1 MADFI
6 TPAFLQNRSV
16 DEIHALMKSI
26 LPADIDISEGG
37 HEWNMT
43 RPTAL
48 VVAEICEFI
57 LPEVIKL
64 IFPEWSY
71 GEFLD
76 GHAKTRNITRRAATA
91 ATGEVTVTG
100 AAKTTIPAGSM
111 FSTASI
117 NDEPSVDY
125 ISTEAAT
132 IPESGTIDIKI
143 QCTQSGVIGNTAA
156 NTIILVSSKLTGV
169 TSVTN
174 AEALTGGTEEESDES
189 LQRRISEY
197 DKSQGDN
204 YIGNPSDYK
213 RWAESV
219 AGVGEATIIS
229 AQDTS
234 GTVTIVLTDANGAPA
249 TELLCEQVYN
259 YIMSPEAPNERLA
272 PINAVLSVVAPAT
285 MEIGISAT
293 IELEE
298 SYNIEAVKTNFL
310 ANLAIYLPT
319 AMEDG
324 EIKYTSVHAVL
335 HGTEGVNDF
344 KDLKIG
350 IKTSGSVNYGTS
362 NIPIEITKLPT
373 IDENDLVLQTGIV

>member
-169 TSVTN
+169 NSVTN

-219 AGVGEATIIS
+219 AGVGEATIIP

-234 GTVTIVLTDANGAPA
+234 GTVTIILTDANGAPA

-259 YIMSPEAPNERLA
+259 YIMSPSAPGERLA
-272 PINAVLSVVAPAT
+272 PINAVLSVEAPST

-310 ANLAIYLPT
+310 ANLAIYLPS
-319 AMEDG
+319 AMEAG
-324 EIKYTSVHAVL
+324 EIKYTSIHAVL
-335 HGTEGVNDF
+335 HDTDGVNDF

-350 IKTSGSVNYGTS
+350 IKADGSVSYGTS
-362 NIPIEITKLPT
+362 NIPIEATKLPT
-373 IDENDLVLQTGIV
+373 ISAEDLILQSGSV